1 MNKQSVLAAALLGAF
16 ICGGLYLLGNGLGN
30 SLVAMKAM
38 DRVVTVKGLAEQEVK
53 ADVAIWPVAFN
64 DVDNDLNNLYS
75 SVQKKT
81 DRVMKFLLEQGFT
94 AEEISVSQ
102 PSIEDRQAQG
112 YADPNVKFRYNAK
125 VTLSVY
131 TQQIDKVLQSR
142 KKLLELAKDGI
153 AVAQNYD
160 SRTEFIYTDLNSIKP
175 QMVQQATEN
184 AREVA
189 EKFARDSQSS
199 LGKIKNASQGTF
211 SISDRDSNTP
221 YIKRVRVVSTL
232 TYYLKD

>member
-16 ICGGLYLLGNGLGN
+16 ICGGLYLLASGIGN
-30 SLVAMKAM
+30 SLLTIKAM
-38 DRVVTVKGLAEQEVK
+38 DRVVTVKGLAEQEVT
-53 ADVAIWPVAFN
+53 ADVAIWPVSFN
-64 DVDNDLNNLYS
+64 EVDNNLNTLYE
-75 SVQKKT
+75 SVQQKT
-81 DRVMKFLLEQGFT
+81 ERVKQFLLAQGFT
-94 AEEISVSQ
+94 PEEITISQ
-102 PSIEDRQAQG
+102 PSTQDRQAQG
-112 YADPNVKFRYNAK
+112 YADPNVKYRYKAK

-131 TQQIDKVLQSR
+131 THQINKVLESR

-153 AVAQNYD
+153 AVAQDYD
-160 SRTEFIYTDLNSIKP
+160 NRTEFLYTQLNSIKP

-199 LGKIKNASQGTF
+199 IGKIKTASQGTF
-211 SISDRDSNTP
+211 SINDRDSNTP
-221 YIKRVRVVSTL
+221 YIKKVRVVSTL

>member
-1 MNKQSVLAAALLGAF
+1 MNKSSALAAALLGAF
-16 ICGGLYLLGNGLGN
+16 ICGGLYLLGSGIGN

-94 AEEISVSQ
+94 PEEISVSQ

>member
-1 MNKQSVLAAALLGAF
+1 MNKHTALATVLLGAF
-16 ICGGLYLLGNGLGN
+16 ICSGLYLLGTSIGN
-30 SLVAMKAM
+30 SLLAMKAM

-53 ADVAIWPVAFN
+53 ANIAIWPITFN
-64 DVDNDLNNLYS
+64 DVDNNLNNLYD

-81 DRVMKFLLEQGFT
+81 ERVRQFLLAQGFSGN
-94 AEEISVSQ
+94 EISVSQ

-125 VTLSVY
+125 VTVSIY
-131 TQQIDKVLQSR
+131 TQQIEKVLDSR
-142 KKLLELAKDGI
+142 KKLLELAKDDI
-153 AVAQNYD
+153 AVAQNYGNG
-160 SRTEFIYTDLNSIKP
+160 TEFIYTELNSIKP

-221 YIKRVRVVSTL
+221 YIKKVRVVSTL

>member
-1 MNKQSVLAAALLGAF
+1 
-16 ICGGLYLLGNGLGN
+16 
-30 SLVAMKAM
+30 
-38 DRVVTVKGLAEQEVK
+38 
-53 ADVAIWPVAFN
+53 
-64 DVDNDLNNLYS
+64 
-75 SVQKKT
+75 
-81 DRVMKFLLEQGFT
+81 MKFLLEQGFT
-94 AEEISVSQ
+94 PEEISVSQ

>member
-1 MNKQSVLAAALLGAF
+1 MNKSSALAAALLGAF
-16 ICGGLYLLGNGLGN
+16 ICGGLYLLGSGIGN

-94 AEEISVSQ
+94 PEEISVSQ

-199 LGKIKNASQGTF
+199 LGKIKDASQGTF

>member
-1 MNKQSVLAAALLGAF
+1 MNKSSALAAALLGAF
-16 ICGGLYLLGNGLGN
+16 ICGGLYLLGSSIGN

-94 AEEISVSQ
+94 PEEISVSQ